1 MNQKMTDITVEIVF
15 ALPDKQSLKTHL
27 VAAGT
32 TVAEVI
38 LGAGLDAEFPDFDF
52 RAGPVGIWGREV
64 ERNHVLRD
72 GDRVEIYRKLELEPR
87 EARRRLAL
95 SGRTMR
101 SDNSGEPD

>member
-1 MNQKMTDITVEIVF
+1 MADITVEIVF
-15 ALPDKQSLKTHL
+15 AMPHRQSLKSHS

-38 LGAGLDAEFPDFDF
+38 LGAGLEAEFPDFDF
-52 RAGPVGIWGREV
+52 LAAPVGVWGHEV
-64 ERNHVLRD
+64 ERNQVLRD

-101 SDNSGEPD
+101 SDNADEPD